1 MLTLILRCLQN
12 NLKLKNYNF
21 DLQMRTIM
29 ELEFQLEDL
38 DEAEQMLVQV
48 SFLQNKTFEQMFF

>member
-1 MLTLILRCLQN
+1 MFDVYHELITLC
-12 NLKLKNYNF
+12 F

-29 ELEFQLEDL
+29 ELEFQLEEL

-48 SFLQNKTFEQMFF
+48 SALMKTS

>member
-1 MLTLILRCLQN
+1 
-12 NLKLKNYNF
+12 
-21 DLQMRTIM
+21 MRTIM

-48 SFLQNKTFEQMFF
+48 SFLQNKTFEQMNF

>member
-1 MLTLILRCLQN
+1 
-12 NLKLKNYNF
+12 
-21 DLQMRTIM
+21 MRTIM

-48 SFLQNKTFEQMFF
+48 SFLQNKTFEQMYF